1 MRANLLILLLLFG
14 STNLFSQETYQR
26 NSNQKEVSNQ
36 TLLRERI
43 DVQTQ
48 KIEALQALIDDNAK
62 ELTLN
67 AEELSSLKN
76 ENKQIKN
83 LGNRL
88 NIYITATFIAIVVLL
103 FFNLILY
110 AKLKKVIRINKQD
123 LNEKIRKATDILRI
137 DLSNHINKTTDEIR
151 ESQLKS
157 DDELIKLFKMQMT
170 LMIDEKEVDK
180 RLVAKVSE
188 DIKRIRKNLNQSNPE
203 SKAINQLH
211 EDLKQVQE
219 DIKKWL

>member
-1 MRANLLILLLLFG
+1 MIFMVMILSTQLI
-14 STNLFSQETYQR
+14 SQEENQGF
-26 NSNQKEVSNQ
+26 SKQKEANKATTQ

-48 KIEALQALIDDNAK
+48 KIESLQAMIDANAR

-67 AEELSSLKN
+67 ANELSSLKE
-76 ENKQIKN
+76 ENKQIKR
-83 LGNRL
+83 LENRL
-88 NIYITATFIAIVVLL
+88 NIYIITILIAFFALL
-103 FFNLILY
+103 IFTLILY
-110 AKLKKVIRINKQD
+110 AKLKKTMRANKQD
-123 LNEKIRKATDILRI
+123 LTEKIRKATDILRI

-157 DDELIKLFKMQMT
+157 DDELIKLFKIQMT
-170 LMIDEKEVDK
+170 LMVDEKEVDK

-203 SKAINQLH
+203 SNGINQLY